1 MPVKEYIRLIILRC
15 SLCLAFCSLLSLSAC
30 SDTTSKQPPIKKAS
44 VPVTVENVIQKPVPV
59 QISAIGNVE
68 AYSTVGIKSQVG
80 GTLMRVHFK
89 EGQYVNKGDL
99 LFTIDPRPY
108 EALLKQAEATLAKDT
123 AQFEN
128 SRVEVRRYG
137 DLVKK
142 GYVAQ
147 EQYDQI
153 LTNAAALEATVN
165 AERAA
170 VDNAQLLLTYCYIY
184 SPITGRTGSLIS
196 YEGNVIKANAD
207 TSMVVINQIQPIS
220 VTFSVPEQYIAE
232 IKKYMAKEKV
242 NVQAVI
248 GSDDAHP
255 LNGTLTFVDNAVDT
269 ATGTIKLKA
278 TFDNRDRVLWPGQFV
293 NVQITL
299 TTIRDALV
307 VPTQALQTG
316 QQGQFVFVIKEGA
329 AELRPVRTGI
339 TYKNITVIE
348 TGLSLEEQV
357 VTDGQIRLMPGAPVE
372 IKKGG

>member
-1 MPVKEYIRLIILRC
+1 MKEYIRLIILRC

-30 SDTTSKQPPIKKAS
+30 SDTTSKQPPLKKAS

>member
-1 MPVKEYIRLIILRC
+1 MKEYIRLIILRC

-99 LFTIDPRPY
+99 LFTRDPRPY

>member
-1 MPVKEYIRLIILRC
+1 MKEYIRLIILRC

-30 SDTTSKQPPIKKAS
+30 SDTTSKQPPLKKAS

-339 TYKNITVIE
+339 TYKNITVIK

>member
-1 MPVKEYIRLIILRC
+1 MLRC

-30 SDTTSKQPPIKKAS
+30 SDTTSKQPPLKKAS

-80 GTLMRVHFK
+80 GPLMRVHFK

-165 AERAA
+165 ADRAA

-207 TSMVVINQIQPIS
+207 TSMVEINQIQPIS

-232 IKKYMAKEKV
+232 IKKYMAIGKV
-242 NVQAVI
+242 NVRAVI
-248 GSDDAHP
+248 GNDDAHP
-255 LNGTLTFVDNAVDT
+255 VDGTLTFVDNAVDT

-307 VPTQALQTG
+307 VPTQAVQTG

-339 TYKNITVIE
+339 TYKNMTVIE